1 MKKIK
6 ILKFTFLIML
16 MNTLSLFAQDPT
28 GFNDDVVDNAPVAP
42 IDNWIPFLLFIAII
56 FAYLITSK
64 KSNQK
69 IN

>member
-6 ILKFTFLIML
+6 ILKFTFLLML
-16 MNTLSLFAQDPT
+16 MNSFSLLAQDPT

-42 IDNWIPFLLFIAII
+42 IDNWIPFILFSAII
-56 FAYLITSK
+56 FAYKITSK
-64 KSNQK
+64 KSNQT